1 MFPSLVLGK
10 VLGSPVHYCEVIL
23 DSLVH
28 AVLSKGSVGSSVL
41 YWGKDL
47 WVPQSNTGKRFYRL
61 ISQLLGKGSRF
72 PSPILEKGSIGS
84 LVKY

>member
-10 VLGSPVHYCEVIL
+10 ILGFPVHYCEVIL

-28 AVLSKGSVGSSVL
+28 AVPGKGSVRSSVL

-47 WVPQSNTGKRFYRL
+47 WVPQSNTGNRFYRL

>member
-10 VLGSPVHYCEVIL
+10 ILGFPVHYCDVIL
-23 DSLVH
+23 NSLVH
-28 AVLSKGSVGSSVL
+28 AVLGKGSVGSSVM
-41 YWGKDL
+41 YCGNDL